1 VDDLSNQSLEEFLD
15 SVGENTPAPGGGT
28 SSAITVALAAAL
40 VEMAARIG
48 EDPDESDESAESD
61 GPADQAA
68 ELRADALRLAE
79 QELTSYGPVLKAATP
94 ADRTTALDGASEPPA
109 QIAET
114 AANVAELG
122 VRVAGSASPAVRGDA
137 LTGVIL
143 AEAAAAA
150 AARLVSTNITSGP
163 VFDRARAAAERA
175 SKARES
181 GTV

>member
-1 VDDLSNQSLEEFLD
+1 MAHLREQSLEDFLD
-15 SVGENTPAPGGGT
+15 SVGEDTPAPGGGT

-48 EDPDESDESAESD
+48 DDSDDSA
-61 GPADQAA
+61 GRAG
-68 ELRADALRLAE
+68 ELRADALRLAD
-79 QELTSYGPVLKAATP
+79 QELTSYVRVLEAETE

-114 AANVAELG
+114 AADVAELG
-122 VRVAGSASPAVRGDA
+122 VKVAASASEAVRGDA

-150 AARLVSTNITSGP
+150 AARLVETNITSGP